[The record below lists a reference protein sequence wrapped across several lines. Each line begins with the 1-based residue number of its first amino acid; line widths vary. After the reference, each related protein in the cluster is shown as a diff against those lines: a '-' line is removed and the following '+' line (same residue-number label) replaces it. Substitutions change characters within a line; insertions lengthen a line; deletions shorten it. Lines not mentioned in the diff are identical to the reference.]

1 MFFYSVTKS
10 PLTRVDLSAYRNFVS
25 EKLIWFKWYF
35 LKVQPFH
42 LYSYIRLDYQ
52 SRLTVLVL
60 PEPNSTCTD
69 DGAVMMNGSSWFRAD
84 CSRCRCESG
93 LIFCD
98 SQGLP
103 LAGEPNCTP
112 LPPDCT
118 LSRVPPG
125 QCCPVCVSKYDSNI
139 EQDQREGLILV
150 GSSDIFSRFLS
161 RMYTFSPF
169 RLSKKQFL
177 YLSSKIKNCVVP

>member
-1 MFFYSVTKS
+1 M
-10 PLTRVDLSAYRNFVS
+10 
-25 EKLIWFKWYF
+25 
-35 LKVQPFH
+35 KVQPIK
-42 LYSYIRLDYQ
+42 LYSYVRLDYQ

-60 PEPNSTCTD
+60 SEPNSTCTD

-139 EQDQREGLILV
+139 TLYVLNKTIAKCWYWLVLLIFFLAPTDHIHVFCHECTRLAYFGWV
-150 GSSDIFSRFLS
+150 GYSVSLFILE
-161 RMYTFSPF
+161 
-169 RLSKKQFL
+169 
-177 YLSSKIKNCVVP
+177 N

>member
-1 MFFYSVTKS
+1 MITISFE
-10 PLTRVDLSAYRNFVS
+10 N
-25 EKLIWFKWYF
+25 
-35 LKVQPFH
+35 QPIK
-42 LYSYIRLDYQ
+42 LYSYIRLYYQ
-52 SRLTVLVL
+52 SRLIVLL
-60 PEPNSTCTD
+60 LSEPNSTCTD

-125 QCCPVCVSKYDSNI
+125 QCCPICVSKYDGNI
-139 EQDQREGLILV
+139 TLYVLNQTIAEGWSWLVLLI
-150 GSSDIFSRFLS
+150 FFLS
-161 RMYTFSPF
+161 STDTIFTIF
-169 RLSKKQFL
+169 VT
-177 YLSSKIKNCVVP
+177 NVHV